1 MRLTQQLG
9 GQIGRVQTVQLERI
23 VGTVLLFLMGGLV
36 CPSKPIRGVAPHAT
50 DGACAVVAPR
60 IDRSQI
66 LCWRAPRDDMRHS
79 SLPDL
84 DTAWLL

>member
-23 VGTVLLFLMGGLV
+23 VGTVLLFLMGGLSIEAD
-36 CPSKPIRGVAPHAT
+36 PWRRAHAT

-60 IDRSQI
+60 IDRSI
-66 LCWRAPRDDMRHS
+66 A
-79 SLPDL
+79 DL
-84 DTAWLL
+84 VLARTAR